1 MARIGLL
8 SDTHLPRRGRA
19 LPAALTAGLAGVDAL
34 LHLGDLTDP
43 GVVALGEAIAPF
55 DAVAGNNDGALLRAR
70 FGRAKIVTHAGV
82 RIGMVHGDGWGGT
95 TLQRALAAFDHA
107 TVDVIAFGHSHTPY
121 CERHGAIWVINPGSP
136 TDKRFSPRYS
146 YAILEVAEGL
156 VTPRLV
162 HFDDRRP

>member
-1 MARIGLL
+1 VA
-8 SDTHLPRRGRA
+8 RA
-19 LPAALTAGLAGVDAL
+19 LRAGQDRHARRTRSTGTA
-34 LHLGDLTDP
+34 
-43 GVVALGEAIAPF
+43 
-55 DAVAGNNDGALLRAR
+55 
-70 FGRAKIVTHAGV
+70 
-82 RIGMVHGDGWGGT
+82 GGT